1 MGRSRPTGN
10 ELFDIL
16 WAEYPPRIN
25 GSGVKEKKKKGPA
38 LKKFE
43 QENYS
48 DETVYDMIAWIRQDK
63 ECRDKSR
70 ASKEFYSPPPDLIVF
85 LNQERWMDE
94 IGVEVTDSQRYEK
107 KRSKTIYS
115 KTIQE
120 KINQWSNVI
129 QDWPAGKLK
138 ANKMFMEASRAYP
151 EFKAWALEQRP
162 DLRGAKADHIQEMPK
177 KVAIKPMPLAKP
189 EYVRIEP
196 IPVATESPKTTPL
209 DRIKSMV
216 RDVREAKAN
225 GTIEKIVQ
233 NCQLF

>member
-10 ELFDIL
+10 ELFDIF
-16 WAEYPPRIN
+16 WAEYPARN
-25 GSGVKEKKKKGPA
+25 GRKLTKKDSLAWFKKNKPTEETVCDMVKWLRVDRQSREA
-38 LKKFE
+38 LKIQKKFCAPPKDAIRFLRHE
-43 QENYS
+43 CW
-48 DETVYDMIAWIRQDK
+48 VY
-63 ECRDKSR
+63 
-70 ASKEFYSPPPDLIVF
+70 
-85 LNQERWMDE
+85 DE

-177 KVAIKPMPLAKP
+177 KVEMKPLPLAKP

-196 IPVATESPKTTPL
+196 IPVATEPPKTTPL